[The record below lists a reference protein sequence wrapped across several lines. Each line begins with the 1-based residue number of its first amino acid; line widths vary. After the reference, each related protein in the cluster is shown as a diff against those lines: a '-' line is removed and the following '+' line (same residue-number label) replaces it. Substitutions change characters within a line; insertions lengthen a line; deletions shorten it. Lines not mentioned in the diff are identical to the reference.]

1 MRSRVNYASVDKYKS
16 VPGLISIFMG
26 IGTVIGM
33 VLLFVGSYLEGGQA
47 GIWIGVLGI
56 LLIVVALAAI
66 CMAITGLRD
75 PDAMHGR
82 PTIGL
87 IENLIIFV
95 LLILLYLSGM

>member
-1 MRSRVNYASVDKYKS
+1 MREKANYASVDKYKS

-33 VLLFVGSYLEGGQA
+33 VLLLVCSYLEGGQA

-56 LLIVVALAAI
+56 LLIAVALAAVI
-66 CMAITGLRD
+66 MAITGLKD

-82 PTIGL
+82 PIAGI

-95 LLILLYLSGM
+95 LLILLYLSGL